1 MSEAALRTRDVK
13 RHWAEPGGRH
23 DRVVKLT
30 KFALPVVVLGLVA
43 LLAISPFDKRDDVS
57 FILDKKGVD
66 KATERMRIEQARYA
80 GEDNKG
86 NKFVIT
92 ANSAIQQ
99 RSDVPIVAIEGMK
112 AELGLA
118 QGPLRIVADRGN
130 YDLDTQQVQ
139 INGPVRVAGGDGY
152 RLATSDVAVDMKQ
165 RQLTS
170 QGRVSGSMKLG
181 QFEAGQMRADL
192 GSRTVVLD
200 RGVRLKIV
208 QGAVR

>member
-1 MSEAALRTRDVK
+1 MSEAAVRTRDVK

-23 DRVVKLT
+23 DRVVRLA
-30 KFALPVVVLGLVA
+30 KFGLPLLGLGLVA
-43 LLAISPFDKRDDVS
+43 LLAIAPFDKRDDVS

-66 KATERMRIEQARYA
+66 KATERMRIEQARYS

-92 ANSAIQQ
+92 ADRAIQQ
-99 RSDVPIVAIEGMK
+99 RSDVPVVMIEGMK
-112 AELGLA
+112 AELGLR
-118 QGPLRIVADRGN
+118 QGAMQIVADRGS
-130 YDLDTQQVQ
+130 YDLDTQQVRVS
-139 INGPVRVAGGDGY
+139 GPVRVAGADGY
-152 RLATSDVAVDMKQ
+152 RLATSNVAVDMKQ
-165 RQLTS
+165 RQLAS
-170 QGRVSGSMKLG
+170 KGRVSGSMRLG

-192 GSRTVVLD
+192 GSRTVVMD

>member
-1 MSEAALRTRDVK
+1 MSEAAIRTRDVK

-23 DRVVKLT
+23 DSVVKLA
-30 KFALPVVVLGLVA
+30 KFGLPVVVLGLVA
-43 LLAISPFDKRDDVS
+43 ILAISPFDKRDDVS

-92 ANSAIQQ
+92 ADRALQQ
-99 RSDVPIVAIEGMK
+99 RSDVPVVAIEGMN

-118 QGPLRIVADRGN
+118 QGPLLIVADRGN
-130 YDLDTQQVQ
+130 YDLDTQMVQV
-139 INGPVRVAGGDGY
+139 NGPVRVTGADGY
-152 RLATSDVAVDMKQ
+152 QLATSNVRVDMKQ
-165 RQLTS
+165 RTLAS
-170 QGRVSGSMKLG
+170 DGRVAGAMRLG
-181 QFEAGQMRADL
+181 QFEAGTMRADL
-192 GSRTVVLD
+192 GTRTVVLD
-200 RGVRLKIV
+200 KGVHLKIV

>member
-1 MSEAALRTRDVK
+1 MSDAAIRTRDVK

-23 DRVVKLT
+23 DRVVKLA
-30 KFALPVVVLGLVA
+30 KFGLPVVVLGLIA
-43 LLAISPFDKRDDVS
+43 MLAIAPFDQRDDVS

-86 NKFVIT
+86 NKFAIT
-92 ANSAIQQ
+92 ADHAIQQ

-118 QGPLRIVADRGN
+118 QGPLQIVANRGN
-130 YDLDTQQVQ
+130 YDLDTQMVE
-139 INGPVRVAGGDGY
+139 IIGPVRVAGGDGY
-152 RLATSDVAVDMKQ
+152 RLATSNVAVDMKQ

-170 QGRVSGSMKLG
+170 QGRVSGSMRLG
-181 QFEAGQMRADL
+181 TFEAGQLRADL
-192 GSRTVVLD
+192 GTRTVVLD
-200 RGVRLKIV
+200 GGVRLKIV

>member
-23 DRVVKLT
+23 DRVVRLA
-30 KFALPVVVLGLVA
+30 KFGLPVVVLGLVA
-43 LLAISPFDKRDDVS
+43 LLAIAPFDQRDDVS

-92 ANSAIQQ
+92 ADRAIQQ
-99 RSDVPIVAIEGMK
+99 SSDIPVVAIQGMK

-118 QGPLRIVADRGN
+118 QGPLVILADRGN
-130 YDLDTQQVQ
+130 YDLDTQMVQVT
-139 INGPVRVAGGDGY
+139 GPVRVAGGDGY
-152 RLATSDVAVDMKQ
+152 RLATSNVQVDMKQ
-165 RQLTS
+165 RQLSS
-170 QGRVSGSMKLG
+170 QGRVSGSMQLG

-192 GSRTVVLD
+192 GTRTVTLD

>member
-1 MSEAALRTRDVK
+1 MSEAAVRTRDVK

-23 DRVVKLT
+23 DRVIKLA
-30 KFALPVVVLGLVA
+30 KFGLPLVVLGLVA
-43 LLAISPFDKRDDVS
+43 ILAISPFDRRDDVS

-66 KATERMRIEQARYA
+66 KATERMRIERARYA

-92 ANSAIQQ
+92 ANRAVQQ
-99 RSDVPIVAIEGMK
+99 SSDVPVVAIQGMK

-118 QGPLRIVADRGN
+118 QGPLMIIADRGN
-130 YDLDTQQVQ
+130 YDLDTQMVEV
-139 INGPVRVAGGDGY
+139 NGPVRVAGADGY
-152 RLATSDVAVDMKQ
+152 RLATSNVRVDMKQ
-165 RQLTS
+165 RTVVS
-170 QGRVSGSMKLG
+170 QGRVSGAMRLG

-192 GSRTVVLD
+192 GTRTVVLD
-200 RGVRLKIV
+200 GGVRLKIV

>member
-1 MSEAALRTRDVK
+1 MSEAALHRTEVK

-23 DRVVKLT
+23 DRVVKLA
-30 KFALPVVVLGLVA
+30 KFGLPVVVLGLVA
-43 LLAISPFDKRDDVS
+43 ILAISPFDKRDDVS

-92 ANSAIQQ
+92 ADRAIQQ
-99 RSDVPIVAIEGMK
+99 RSDVPVVAIEGMK
-112 AELGLA
+112 ARLGLA
-118 QGPLRIVADRGN
+118 QGPLVIVADRGN
-130 YDLDTQQVQ
+130 YDLDTQMVQV
-139 INGPVRVAGGDGY
+139 NGPVRVAGADGY
-152 RLATSDVAVDMKQ
+152 RLETSHVRVDMKQ
-165 RQLTS
+165 RTLAS
-170 QGRVSGSMKLG
+170 QGRVSGAMRLG

-192 GSRTVVLD
+192 GTRTVVLD
-200 RGVRLKIV
+200 GGVRLKIV

>member
-1 MSEAALRTRDVK
+1 MSEAAIRTRDVK

-23 DRVVKLT
+23 DRVVKLA
-30 KFALPVVVLGLVA
+30 KFGLPIVVLGLVA
-43 LLAISPFDKRDDVS
+43 ILAISPFDQRDDVS

-66 KATERMRIEQARYA
+66 KATERMRIERARYA

-92 ANSAIQQ
+92 ANRAIQQ
-99 RSDVPIVAIEGMK
+99 SSDVPVVAIQGMK

-118 QGPLRIVADRGN
+118 QGPLVIIADRGN
-130 YDLDTQQVQ
+130 YDLDTQMVEV
-139 INGPVRVAGGDGY
+139 NGPVRVAGADGY
-152 RLATSDVAVDMKQ
+152 RLATSNVLVDMKQ
-165 RQLTS
+165 RTLAS
-170 QGRVSGSMKLG
+170 QGRVSGAMRLG

-192 GSRTVVLD
+192 GTRTVVLD
-200 RGVRLKIV
+200 GGVRLKIV

>member
-1 MSEAALRTRDVK
+1 MSEAAARTRDVK

-23 DRVVKLT
+23 DRVVKLA
-30 KFALPVVVLGLVA
+30 KFGLPIVVVGLVA
-43 LLAISPFDKRDDVS
+43 MLAIAPFDQRDDVS
-57 FILDKKGVD
+57 FILDKKGVN

-92 ANSAIQQ
+92 ADRAVQQ
-99 RSDVPIVAIEGMK
+99 RSDVPVVMIEGMK

-118 QGPLRIVADRGN
+118 EGPLQIVANQGN
-130 YDLDTQQVQ
+130 YDLDTQMVQVE
-139 INGPVRVAGGDGY
+139 GPVRVVGGDGY
-152 RLATSDVAVDMKQ
+152 KLATSNVAVDMKQ
-165 RQLTS
+165 RQVAS
-170 QGRVSGSMKLG
+170 QGRAAGSMRLG

-192 GSRTVVLD
+192 GTRTVVLD
-200 RGVRLKIV
+200 GGVRLKIV

>member
-1 MSEAALRTRDVK
+1 MSEAAARTRDVK

-23 DRVVKLT
+23 DRVVKLA
-30 KFALPVVVLGLVA
+30 KFGLPVVVLGLVA
-43 LLAISPFDKRDDVS
+43 MLVIAPFDKRDDVS

-66 KATERMRIEQARYA
+66 KATERMRIETARYA

-92 ANSAIQQ
+92 ADRAIQQ
-99 RSDVPIVAIEGMK
+99 RSDVPVVMIEGMR
-112 AELGLA
+112 AQLGLV
-118 QGPLRIVADRGN
+118 QGPLQIVAQRGN
-130 YDLDTQQVQ
+130 YDLDLQMVQV
-139 INGPVRVAGGDGY
+139 NGPVSVVGGDGY

-165 RQLTS
+165 RQLAS

-181 QFEAGQMRADL
+181 QFDAGQMRADL
-192 GSRTVVLD
+192 GTRTVVLD

>member
-1 MSEAALRTRDVK
+1 MSEAAARTRDVK

-23 DRVVKLT
+23 DRVVKLA
-30 KFALPVVVLGLVA
+30 KFGLPVVVLGLVA
-43 LLAISPFDKRDDVS
+43 MLVIAPFDKRDDVS

-66 KATERMRIEQARYA
+66 KATERMRIEAARYA

-92 ANSAIQQ
+92 ADRAIQQ
-99 RSDVPIVAIEGMK
+99 RSDVPVVMIEGMR
-112 AELGLA
+112 AQLGLV
-118 QGPLRIVADRGN
+118 QGPLQIVAQRGN
-130 YDLDTQQVQ
+130 YDIDTQMVQV
-139 INGPVRVAGGDGY
+139 NGPVSVVGGDGY

-165 RQLTS
+165 RQLAS

-181 QFEAGQMRADL
+181 QFDAGQMRADL
-192 GSRTVVLD
+192 GTRTVVLD

>member
-23 DRVVKLT
+23 DRVVRLA
-30 KFALPVVVLGLVA
+30 KFGLPVVVLGLVA
-43 LLAISPFDKRDDVS
+43 LLAIAPLDQRDDVS

-92 ANSAIQQ
+92 ADRAIQQ
-99 RSDVPIVAIEGMK
+99 SSDVPVVAIQGMK

-118 QGPLRIVADRGN
+118 QGPLMIVADRGN
-130 YDLDTQQVQ
+130 YDLDTQMVQV
-139 INGPVRVAGGDGY
+139 NGPVRVAGGDGY
-152 RLATSDVAVDMKQ
+152 RLQTSNVRVDMKQ
-165 RQLTS
+165 RQLAS
-170 QGRVSGSMKLG
+170 QGRVSGSKKLG

-192 GSRTVVLD
+192 GTRTVTLD

-208 QGAVR
+208 QGAIR

>member
-1 MSEAALRTRDVK
+1 MSEAAIRTRTVK

-23 DRVVKLT
+23 DRVVKLA
-30 KFALPVVVLGLVA
+30 KFALPVVALGLVA
-43 LLAISPFDKRDDVS
+43 MLVISPFDQRDDVS
-57 FILDKKGVD
+57 FILNQKGVD

-80 GEDNKG
+80 GEDDKG

-92 ANSAIQQ
+92 ANRAIQQ
-99 RSDVPIVAIEGMK
+99 RSDVPVVAIQGMK

-118 QGPLRIVADRGN
+118 QGPLVIVADRGN
-130 YDLDTQQVQ
+130 YDLDSQMVR

-152 RLATSDVAVDMKQ
+152 RLATSNVAVDMKQ
-165 RQLTS
+165 RQLAS

-192 GSRTVVLD
+192 GTRTVVLD